1 MFFDDTGQAGGGD
14 AVTSEYS
21 ESPYVVVGVWVVKIH
36 QRTNYRITTA
46 FFLSAAA
53 ILWKKQYYKNSRGNS
68 FFAMNWMGEKSK
80 KFSGSHKTTPR
91 VVKEVNSIFFFGSPS
106 VIVMIVFTGAK
117 KSTFLWHGFFCEM
130 KVKVVMIMVF
140 DTVLLLCYVIFSI

>member
-1 MFFDDTGQAGGGD
+1 MFFDDTGQTGGGD

-21 ESPYVVVGVWVVKIH
+21 ESPYVIVGVWVVKIH
-36 QRTNYRITTA
+36 QRANYRITTA
-46 FFLSAAA
+46 FFLSSAA
-53 ILWKKQYYKNSRGNS
+53 ILWKNNTIRIREEIV

-117 KSTFLWHGFFCEM
+117 KVPSY
-130 KVKVVMIMVF
+130 
-140 DTVLLLCYVIFSI
+140 DTVFFVKWKWK